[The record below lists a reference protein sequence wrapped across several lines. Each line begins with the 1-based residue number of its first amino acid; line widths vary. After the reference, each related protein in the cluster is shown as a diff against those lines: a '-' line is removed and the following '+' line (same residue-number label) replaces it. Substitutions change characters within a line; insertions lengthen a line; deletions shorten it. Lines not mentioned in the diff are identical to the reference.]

1 MFVDEGMNLDLLMSL
16 SLFSLEHRGGGKV
29 HPGSDE
35 PDAGPQCLLQPVLG
49 DGV

>member
-1 MFVDEGMNLDLLMSL
+1 MNVDFLKSL
-16 SLFSLEHRGGGKV
+16 SLFSSEHRGGGEV

-35 PDAGPQCLLQPVLG
+35 PDAGPQCLLQPVPG